1 MSLNKTFTWRGIAA
15 VVLVCAATAPAQ
27 GQQPAQT
34 QQQEKKEHVVR
45 KGDTLWDLAHFYF
58 ADPFRWPRIYD
69 ANRTVVANPHWIYP
83 AERLVI
89 PGTDPLTLLGRPV
102 EMPPVA
108 MVEEEPVSNRSRFY
122 RAPPAAGPTLIS
134 SERDALAWVQ
144 GDEWLNAPFIS
155 DSASLNI
162 LTSVLRSADPRT
174 QDDKLSQTFRPRD
187 ELFVGT
193 LPGTY
198 KAGDPLLVVRLT
210 RNTRGLGWVV
220 EPQGVV
226 RIDSIADNTAKAIIT
241 AQFSNLR
248 VGDLVMPMPKIP
260 PMPVGNMTDVT
271 GGPTGPVID
280 FYIAQPL
287 VGTTE
292 YVFVGLNSTQGIAI
306 GDELLAYVPERQ
318 PTERSPERLPEQPVA
333 LMRVIRV
340 NERAATARVVRL
352 YAAALEVGL
361 PVRVARKA
369 P

>member
-1 MSLNKTFTWRGIAA
+1 MSLKTITWRGIAA
-15 VVLVCAATAPAQ
+15 VVLFCAAAAPAQ
-27 GQQPAQT
+27 GQDPGQKE
-34 QQQEKKEHVVR
+34 QQEKKEHVVR
-45 KGDTLWDLAHFYF
+45 KGDTLWDLARFYF

-69 ANRTVVANPHWIYP
+69 ANRSVVANPHWIYP
-83 AERLVI
+83 TERLVI
-89 PGTDPLTLLGRPV
+89 PGTDPLRLLGRPV
-102 EMPPVA
+102 EVPVVA
-108 MVEEEPVSNRSRFY
+108 MVEEAPVSNRSRFY
-122 RAPPAAGPTLIS
+122 KAPAPAPVLMS
-134 SERDALAWVQ
+134 SERPSLAWVQ
-144 GDEWLNAPFIS
+144 GDEWLNAPYIS
-155 DSASLNI
+155 DSASVQI

-174 QDDKLSQTFRPRD
+174 QDDKLAQTFRPRD

-193 LPGTY
+193 LPNTF
-198 KAGDPLLVVRLT
+198 KAGDELLVVRLT
-210 RNTRGLGWVV
+210 RNRRGLGWVV
-220 EPQGVV
+220 EPQGVL

-241 AQFSNLR
+241 SQFSNLR
-248 VGDLVMPMPKIP
+248 VGDLVTAMPKIP
-260 PMPVGNMTDVT
+260 EMPIGDMTEVT
-271 GGPTGPVID
+271 GGPTGPIID

-292 YVFVGLNSTQGIAI
+292 YVFVGVNSTQGIAI

-352 YAAALEVGL
+352 YAASLEVGL